1 MDKTIAE
8 LQKEYDEILAKDRA
22 IFEEKLKALQEKH
35 EALLKKLNEPAEQK
49 IIKEERVGGDHLIYT
64 EKGSIINKAS
74 KRDPFIR
81 VSKEVELFC
90 KALVNLA
97 KGRGITPEME
107 KALNESTGSS
117 GGYLVPDDFR
127 IAIIE
132 YDTPENIV
140 WPRATVWPMTTNT
153 MGFPKLVQDPSNTS
167 PSHFAGVTLTWTEEG
182 GEKTITEPTFEM
194 IELKAKELSAYTEL
208 TEHLVADSPVNL
220 VNFITNLFRRAWN
233 WTTDAAFITGDANGK
248 PLGVINDPNVNV
260 QLRVTANKVRI
271 EDIIN
276 MNSLLP
282 SVFDA
287 GAVWFMSKETFGT
300 LAKQKD
306 AQGALMI
313 TQGWYDMFD
322 NYVPYLKG
330 KPVVL
335 ADGKV
340 PSLGNTGD
348 VILGNWTYYYIGD
361 RQEFSMDISR
371 HYQFRNNKLALRVT
385 GRIDGMPAIPK
396 AFVVLSSQTGG
407 AS

>member
-22 IFEEKLKALQEKH
+22 MFEEKLKALQEKH

-97 KGRGITPEME
+97 KGRGITPEMQQ
-107 KALNESTGSS
+107 ALIESTGRS
-117 GGYLVPDDFR
+117 GGFLVPDDFR

-271 EDIIN
+271 E
-276 MNSLLP
+276 
-282 SVFDA
+282 
-287 GAVWFMSKETFGT
+287 E
-300 LAKQKD
+300 
-306 AQGALMI
+306 
-313 TQGWYDMFD
+313 
-322 NYVPYLKG
+322 
-330 KPVVL
+330 
-335 ADGKV
+335 
-340 PSLGNTGD
+340 
-348 VILGNWTYYYIGD
+348 
-361 RQEFSMDISR
+361 
-371 HYQFRNNKLALRVT
+371 
-385 GRIDGMPAIPK
+385 
-396 AFVVLSSQTGG
+396 
-407 AS
+407 